1 MSVAFTTHDLHP
13 RDRIPFW
20 VDVATQTYF
29 RHGFNARPE
38 SFVASVYGATL
49 GNLVLSTCSCGPCD
63 VSRTPSDVS
72 HDGIDDIILGVRL
85 SGRSILSRDEG
96 DLVVD
101 PGTIYLQDVG
111 RPLEINFLTQ
121 SKSIFV
127 NIPRQALRAR
137 IGEGITGKTVS
148 TQTPVAGLAAEF
160 LIMLAART
168 DALEEPVQARLAE
181 QALDLIALALT
192 ASDGTPKLSSPRA
205 SALLR
210 LKMVINAR
218 LSDPSLKPADAAAA
232 AGISVRYANDL
243 LAEENLSI
251 ERYILKRRLARCRSA
266 LEDPLQA
273 QRMIGEIAFSWGFSD
288 HSHFTR
294 RFRSEFGMSP
304 GDCRRLLQER
314 TGS

>member
-13 RDRIPFW
+13 RDRIPYW

-38 SFVASVYGATL
+38 NFLASVYASTL
-49 GNLVLSTCSCGPCD
+49 GNLVLSRCSCGPCD
-63 VSRTPSDVS
+63 VSRTRSDVA
-72 HDGIDDIILGVRL
+72 HDGIDDIILGVRI
-85 SGRSILSRDEG
+85 SGRSVLSRDEG
-96 DLVVD
+96 ELVVD

-111 RPLEINFLTQ
+111 RPLEIKFLTQ
-121 SKSIFV
+121 TTSIFV
-127 NIPRQALRAR
+127 NIPRKALHAR
-137 IGEGITGKTVS
+137 VGEGIAGNTVS

-160 LIMLAART
+160 LTMLAART
-168 DALEEPVQARLAE
+168 DTLEAPVQARLAE

-192 ASDGTPKLSSPRA
+192 ASDGAPKLSSPRA

-210 LKMVINAR
+210 LKMGINAR

-243 LAEENLSI
+243 LAEENLSV
-251 ERYILKRRLARCRSA
+251 ERYILRRRLERCRGA

-273 QRMIGEIAFSWGFSD
+273 HRMIGEIAFSWGFSD
-288 HSHFTR
+288 HSHFNR
-294 RFRSEFGMSP
+294 RFRSEFGMTP

-314 TGS
+314 TGG